1 MSEYQYYEFQAID
14 RPLTTDEQAEINKLS
29 SRAQVSPN
37 QAIFVYNYGDFRGS
51 AEKVLTQYFDAMLYM
66 ANWGAWQLMFRF
78 PTSLIDPE
86 LFKPYDLPDV
96 ITITKTANHVV
107 LDININEEE
116 GSSDWMEGEGWLSK
130 FLSLREDLMAGDLRL
145 LYLVWLRMAPTL
157 EEDAIEPPIPPNL
170 EKLSRPLKSYM
181 DWIELDPNLVEAAAQ
196 ASLSHQTAD
205 IKLEKWLPALTE
217 AEQQK
222 FLLKLVKRE
231 PQVDLQLISRLKELA
246 GVGKSAAS
254 LTPGSRCFSEI
265 QSIADNLTK
274 EKQQK
279 DKKAAQVKRTKYL
292 ETLSLTEDQ
301 TWQQVLDL
309 IATKQS
315 KSYDEATVLLQDLCD
330 LAKSRGRSSEFSQR
344 LEKLKSSYSSRPALM
359 TRFKK
364 INLS

>member
-14 RPLTTDEQAEINKLS
+14 RPLTTDEQAEIDKLS
-29 SRAQVSPN
+29 SRAQVSSS

-66 ANWGAWQLMFRF
+66 ANWGTWQLMFRF
-78 PTSLIDPE
+78 PKSLIDPE
-86 LFKPYDLPDV
+86 LFEPYDLPNV
-96 ITITKTANHVV
+96 ITTTQTANHVV

-116 GSSDWMEGEGWLSK
+116 GSSNWMEGEGWLSK
-130 FLSLREDLMAGDLRL
+130 FLSLREDLMTGDLRL

-157 EEDAIEPPIPPNL
+157 DEDAVEPPIPPNL
-170 EKLSRPLKSYM
+170 EKLSRPLKSYVE
-181 DWIELDPNLVEAAAQ
+181 WIELDPNLLEAAAHT
-196 ASLSHQTAD
+196 SPSHQVAD

-254 LTPGSRCFSEI
+254 LTPGSRYFSEI
-265 QSIADNLTK
+265 QLIADSLTK
-274 EKQQK
+274 KKQQK
-279 DKKAAQVKRTKYL
+279 DQKAAQLKRTKYL

-309 IATKQS
+309 IAVKKS

-330 LAKSRGRSSEFSQR
+330 LAKSQGRLAAFSQR
-344 LEKLKSSYSSRPALM
+344 FEKLRASYSSRPALM
-359 TRFKK
+359 DRLKR
-364 INLS
+364 ININ